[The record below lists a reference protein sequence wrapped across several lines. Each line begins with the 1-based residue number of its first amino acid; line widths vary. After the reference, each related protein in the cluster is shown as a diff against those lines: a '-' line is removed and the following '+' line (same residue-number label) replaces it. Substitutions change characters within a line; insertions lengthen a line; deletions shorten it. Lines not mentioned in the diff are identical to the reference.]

1 MTGTKGDTGATGTA
15 ATVTL
20 GSVSTGA
27 AGSSVIITN
36 SSGNPSAAT
45 FNFTIPRGDT
55 GSQGIQGPSGSIS
68 GIVWEPDG
76 MAQFAQVNASSS
88 TGAYY
93 RLLTCRYT
101 FTVATAR
108 VFKLS
113 TSALSLGIAIYN
125 SAMALVCNGSYTWAA
140 SSAAGFT
147 SIPMTAASGGTLSLV
162 AGNTYYV
169 GVYSAG
175 LASTNMLATTVG
187 ITNVPAGTY
196 FTIPANVSN
205 ASFGWN
211 TNVTT
216 PPPTISGGSMTSNG
230 YVMYCAFSSV

>member
-1 MTGTKGDTGATGTA
+1 
-15 ATVTL
+15 
-20 GSVSTGA
+20 
-27 AGSSVIITN
+27 
-36 SSGNPSAAT
+36 
-45 FNFTIPRGDT
+45 
-55 GSQGIQGPSGSIS
+55 
-68 GIVWEPDG
+68 VWEPDG

-88 TGAYY
+88 TVAYY

-113 TSALSLGIAIYN
+113 TSSVNLGIAIYN
-125 SAMALVCNGSYTWAA
+125 SAGTLLCNGSFTSTA
-140 SSAAGFT
+140 SSFI

-169 GVYSAG
+169 GVYSTSLTG
-175 LASTNMLATTVG
+175 TSMLATTVG
-187 ITNVPAGTY
+187 LTNLPAGTY
-196 FTIPANVSN
+196 FTIPANATN

-211 TNVTT
+211 TNAAT
-216 PPPTISGGSMTSNG
+216 PPPTISGATMTSNG